1 MVKKNKPHERVIRAE
16 LLFTPLLILLPFI
29 VGIALIYDWIN
40 RDLLTNQLELAGELI
55 LGIIIIVGNLIF
67 DIPFLNSLKEAIEK
81 K

>member
-1 MVKKNKPHERVIRAE
+1 MVKKSKPHDRVIRAE

-29 VGIALIYDWIN
+29 VGVALIYDWLT
-40 RDLLTNQLELAGELI
+40 RDFFTNQLELTSELI
-55 LGIIIIVGNLIF
+55 HGIIIIIGNLMF